1 MALLQPFI
9 SNCSCAINSPRQ
21 PFLNNC
27 LGSGSLTT
35 NFQVTGLSHLT
46 RWKNVRIQ
54 SMTEKCPP
62 TALWPGSFPRV
73 PFPGL
78 PLPHLCAT
86 PLRYHQIADFLGQ
99 ILPKA
104 RLFGRSCP
112 QMYGLSW
119 SCEKVSSIFYAGSPL
134 PTRCPDVIRPSIYER
149 FTPQKPQASLYLT
162 ITAWIFMTEGLLWQD
177 HGPLSSQTW
186 NHQMARP

>member
-1 MALLQPFI
+1 
-9 SNCSCAINSPRQ
+9 
-21 PFLNNC
+21 
-27 LGSGSLTT
+27 
-35 NFQVTGLSHLT
+35 
-46 RWKNVRIQ
+46 
-54 SMTEKCPP
+54 MTEKCPP
-62 TALWPGSFPRV
+62 TALWPGSFPSV

-78 PLPHLCAT
+78 PLPHLCAA

-149 FTPQKPQASLYLT
+149 FTPKTPGFS
-162 ITAWIFMTEGLLWQD
+162 IFDYNCLDLHDRRFTL
-177 HGPLSSQTW
+177 
-186 NHQMARP
+186 ARPWSLEFTDMKPPNGKTIMKVSQRKWRWRWCLMDTKLNHKLVSEGPRRNFLEIKSIC

>member
-1 MALLQPFI
+1 
-9 SNCSCAINSPRQ
+9 
-21 PFLNNC
+21 
-27 LGSGSLTT
+27 
-35 NFQVTGLSHLT
+35 
-46 RWKNVRIQ
+46 
-54 SMTEKCPP
+54 MTEKCPP

-78 PLPHLCAT
+78 PLPHLCAV

-119 SCEKVSSIFYAGSPL
+119 SCEKVSNIFYAGSPL

-149 FTPQKPQASLYLT
+149 FTPPKPQASLYLT

-186 NHQMARP
+186 NHQMARPQWKCPRENEDGDDVWWTQNWTTNLFQRDQGEIFWK